1 MKNYRFITLSS
12 IFVKIIIQ
20 ICDFGLTSIIHVFV
34 DINLG
39 LHEGPNQGSKL
50 SCQFFLI

>member
-12 IFVKIIIQ
+12 VFVKIFIQ
-20 ICDFGLTSIIHVFV
+20 ICEFVLISIIHVFV

-39 LHEGPNQGSKL
+39 LHEGSDQGSK
-50 SCQFFLI
+50 